1 MQYDASDCQQAGGI
15 VAKDIVGLE
24 VQGLLTAGSE
34 DQPNNTAITSNFT
47 EDQVKLSTE
56 THPHLSLRSGYGDER
71 SDTSAGQIT
80 ASLTT
85 TAQSLVTTGDA
96 TVQLGNVAEGPDAS
110 GMEAPPPLGAR
121 ATMSAIDSLPVEE
134 RERLLA
140 ARRVP
145 LEEVMAWTV
154 DQVMYFYT

>member
-1 MQYDASDCQQAGGI
+1 M
-15 VAKDIVGLE
+15 
-24 VQGLLTAGSE
+24 QGLLTAGSE